1 VSSRTDHIQ
10 IARVIGIPIY
20 LHFSW
25 LIIFGL
31 IAWTL
36 STGYFPAQSPDLPA
50 SSYWAKGLVAS
61 LLFFV
66 SILLHELGHA
76 VVARRQG
83 LRTRSITLFVFGG
96 VAQLE
101 KDPRDGR
108 AEFWMA
114 AAGPVASLALAGL
127 FYTLASLPFL
137 GPSAAAVAKY
147 LALINLMLALFNL
160 VPAFPMDGGRL
171 LRGALWGRL
180 GKARATRIASGAGTL
195 FAFLLIYAG
204 VFSLLRG
211 DSLGGL
217 WYILIGWFIK
227 DASLSSYQQVRLDEA
242 LLGVTVRDA
251 MVQAVATIP
260 GSGSVAEAA
269 REYFMRTGYGSYPVT
284 RGEAVVGLLC
294 LKDVLRISAEEREAT
309 SVQGAMRPLTDA
321 LVTDPDVP
329 LPEVISRMAQAG
341 TARLLVMQGERLAG
355 LLTMNG
361 VIRRLKVREEES
373 PRAHRRRDRRPADRF
388 VSWRPE
394 GGGAYQRTS
403 PSSTVCTAP
412 AVLSCVPG
420 AASSAAHGSPG
431 L

>member
-127 FYTLASLPFL
+127 FYALASLPFL

-171 LRGALWGRL
+171 LRGALWGPL

-195 FAFLLIYAG
+195 FAFLLIFAG

-242 LLGVTVRDA
+242 LRGVTVRDA

-294 LKDVLRISAEEREAT
+294 LKDILRLSAEEREAT
-309 SVQGAMRPLTDA
+309 SVQGAMRPLTDE

-329 LPEVISRMAQAG
+329 LPEVLSRMAQAG
-341 TARLLVMQGERLAG
+341 TARLLVMHGERLAG

-361 VIRRLKVREEES
+361 VIRRLKVREEL
-373 PRAHRRRDRRPADRF
+373 
-388 VSWRPE
+388 
-394 GGGAYQRTS
+394 GGE
-403 PSSTVCTAP
+403 
-412 AVLSCVPG
+412 
-420 AASSAAHGSPG
+420 PG

>member
-1 VSSRTDHIQ
+1 MSSRTDHIQ

-127 FYTLASLPFL
+127 FYALASLPFL
-137 GPSAAAVAKY
+137 GPSAVAVAKY

-171 LRGALWGRL
+171 LRGALWGPL

-195 FAFLLIYAG
+195 FAFLLIFAG

-242 LLGVTVRDA
+242 LRGVTVRDA

-269 REYFMRTGYGSYPVT
+269 REYVMRTGYGSYPVS

-294 LKDVLRISAEEREAT
+294 LKDILRLSAEEREAT
-309 SVQGAMRPLTDA
+309 SVQGAMRPLTDE

-329 LPEVISRMAQAG
+329 LPEVLSRMAQAG
-341 TARLLVMQGERLAG
+341 TARLLVMHGERLAG

-361 VIRRLKVREEES
+361 VIRRLKVREEL
-373 PRAHRRRDRRPADRF
+373 
-388 VSWRPE
+388 
-394 GGGAYQRTS
+394 GGE
-403 PSSTVCTAP
+403 
-412 AVLSCVPG
+412 
-420 AASSAAHGSPG
+420 PG

>member
-1 VSSRTDHIQ
+1 MSSRTDHVQ

-76 VVARRQG
+76 FVARRQG
-83 LRTRSITLFVFGG
+83 LRTLSITLFVFGG

-101 KDPRDGR
+101 KDPKDGR

-127 FYTLASLPFL
+127 FYTLANLPL
-137 GPSAAAVAKY
+137 VGASAAAVARY

-171 LRGALWGRL
+171 LRGALWGPL

-195 FAFLLIYAG
+195 FAFLLISAG

-227 DASLSSYQQVRLDEA
+227 DASLSSYHQVRLDQA
-242 LLGVTVRDA
+242 LRGVTVRDA

-269 REYFMRTGYGSYPVT
+269 REYFMRTGFGSYPVT

-294 LKDVLRISAEEREAT
+294 LKDVLRLSAEEREAT

-329 LPEVISRMAQAG
+329 LPEAIARMAQAG
-341 TARLLVMQGERLAG
+341 TARLLVMHGERLAG

-361 VIRRLKVREEES
+361 VIRRLKVREELGRVE
-373 PRAHRRRDRRPADRF
+373 RVA
-388 VSWRPE
+388 
-394 GGGAYQRTS
+394 G
-403 PSSTVCTAP
+403 
-412 AVLSCVPG
+412 
-420 AASSAAHGSPG
+420 
-431 L
+431 

>member
-1 VSSRTDHIQ
+1 MSVSSRTDHVQ

-31 IAWTL
+31 IVWTL
-36 STGYFPAQSPDLPA
+36 STGYFPTQYPDLPA
-50 SSYWAKGLVAS
+50 SSAWAKGLVAS

-76 VVARRQG
+76 VVALRHG
-83 LRTRSITLFVFGG
+83 LRTRSITLFIFGG

-101 KDPRDGR
+101 KDPKDGR
-108 AEFWMA
+108 AELWMA
-114 AAGPVASLALAGL
+114 AAGPLVSLALAGL
-127 FYTLASLPFL
+127 FYAFASLPFV
-137 GPSAAAVAKY
+137 GASAAAVAKY
-147 LALINLMLALFNL
+147 LALINLILALFNL

-171 LRGALWGRL
+171 LRGALWGPL

-195 FAFLLIYAG
+195 FAFFLIFAG

-227 DASLSSYQQVRLDEA
+227 DASSASYQQVRLDEV
-242 LLGVTVRDA
+242 LRGVTVRDA
-251 MVQAVATIP
+251 MVEAVATVP

-294 LKDVLRISAEEREAT
+294 LKDVLRLSAEEREAT

-321 LVTDPDVP
+321 VVTDPDVP
-329 LPEVISRMAQAG
+329 LPLAIARMAQAG
-341 TARLLVMQGERLAG
+341 TARLLVMHGERLVG

-361 VIRRLKVREEES
+361 VIRRLKVREEL
-373 PRAHRRRDRRPADRF
+373 A
-388 VSWRPE
+388 
-394 GGGAYQRTS
+394 G
-403 PSSTVCTAP
+403 
-412 AVLSCVPG
+412 
-420 AASSAAHGSPG
+420 
-431 L
+431 

>member
-1 VSSRTDHIQ
+1 MSSRTDHVQ

-76 VVARRQG
+76 FVARRQG
-83 LRTRSITLFVFGG
+83 LRTLSITLFVFGG

-101 KDPRDGR
+101 KDPKDGR

-127 FYTLASLPFL
+127 FYTLANLPL
-137 GPSAAAVAKY
+137 VGASAAAVARY

-171 LRGALWGRL
+171 LRGALWGPL

-195 FAFLLIYAG
+195 FAFLLISAG

-227 DASLSSYQQVRLDEA
+227 DASLSSYHRVRLDEA
-242 LLGVTVRDA
+242 LRGVTVRDA

-269 REYFMRTGYGSYPVT
+269 REYFMRTGFGSYPVT

-294 LKDVLRISAEEREAT
+294 LKDVLRLSAEEREAT

-329 LPEVISRMAQAG
+329 LPEAIARMAQAG
-341 TARLLVMQGERLAG
+341 TARLLVMHGERLAG

-361 VIRRLKVREEES
+361 VIRRLRVREELGRVE
-373 PRAHRRRDRRPADRF
+373 RVA
-388 VSWRPE
+388 
-394 GGGAYQRTS
+394 G
-403 PSSTVCTAP
+403 
-412 AVLSCVPG
+412 
-420 AASSAAHGSPG
+420 
-431 L
+431 

>member
-1 VSSRTDHIQ
+1 MSVSSRTDHVQ

-31 IAWTL
+31 IVWTL
-36 STGYFPAQSPDLPA
+36 STGYFPTQYPDLPA
-50 SSYWAKGLVAS
+50 SSAWAKGLVAS

-76 VVARRQG
+76 VVALRHG
-83 LRTRSITLFVFGG
+83 LRTRSITLFIFGG

-101 KDPRDGR
+101 KDPKDGR
-108 AEFWMA
+108 AELWMA
-114 AAGPVASLALAGL
+114 AAGPLVSLALAGL
-127 FYTLASLPFL
+127 FYAFASLPFV
-137 GPSAAAVAKY
+137 GASAAAVAKY
-147 LALINLMLALFNL
+147 LALINLILALFNL

-171 LRGALWGRL
+171 LRGALWGPL

-195 FAFLLIYAG
+195 FAFFLIFAG

-227 DASLSSYQQVRLDEA
+227 DASSASYQQVRLDEV
-242 LLGVTVRDA
+242 LRGVTVRDA
-251 MVQAVATIP
+251 MVEAVATVP

-294 LKDVLRISAEEREAT
+294 LKDVLRLSAEEREAT
-309 SVQGAMRPLTDA
+309 SVQGAMRPLTQA
-321 LVTDPDVP
+321 LVTDPDAP
-329 LPEVISRMAQAG
+329 LPLAIARMAQAG
-341 TARLLVMQGERLAG
+341 TARLLVMHGERLVG

-361 VIRRLKVREEES
+361 VIRRLKVRE
-373 PRAHRRRDRRPADRF
+373 
-388 VSWRPE
+388 
-394 GGGAYQRTS
+394 
-403 PSSTVCTAP
+403 
-412 AVLSCVPG
+412 VLTG
-420 AASSAAHGSPG
+420 
-431 L
+431 

>member
-1 VSSRTDHIQ
+1 MSVSSRTDRIQ

-31 IAWTL
+31 IVWTL

-50 SSYWAKGLVAS
+50 ASYWAKGLVAS
-61 LLFFV
+61 LLLFV

-76 VVARRQG
+76 VVALRHG
-83 LRTRSITLFVFGG
+83 LRTRSITLFIFGG

-101 KDPRDGR
+101 KDPKDGR

-114 AAGPVASLALAGL
+114 AAGPAVSLALAGL
-127 FYTLASLPFL
+127 FYVCATLPFV

-147 LALINLMLALFNL
+147 LALINLILALFNL

-171 LRGALWGRL
+171 LRGALWESL
-180 GKARATRIASGAGTL
+180 GKARATQIASGAGTF
-195 FAFLLIYAG
+195 FAFFLIFAG

-227 DASLSSYQQVRLDEA
+227 DASAASYQQVRLDET
-242 LLGVTVRDA
+242 LRGLTVRDA
-251 MVQAVATIP
+251 IVEAVVTVP

-269 REYFMRTGYGSYPVT
+269 REHFMRTGYGSYPVT

-294 LKDVLRISAEEREAT
+294 LKDVLRLSPEEREST

-321 LVTDPDVP
+321 IVTDPDAP
-329 LPEVISRMAQAG
+329 LPVAIARMAQAATG
-341 TARLLVMQGERLAG
+341 RLLVMHGDRLVG

-361 VIRRLKVREEES
+361 VMRLLKVREEL
-373 PRAHRRRDRRPADRF
+373 A
-388 VSWRPE
+388 
-394 GGGAYQRTS
+394 G
-403 PSSTVCTAP
+403 
-412 AVLSCVPG
+412 
-420 AASSAAHGSPG
+420 
-431 L
+431 

>member
-1 VSSRTDHIQ
+1 MRAGSRPDHVR

-50 SSYWAKGLVAS
+50 SSSWAKGLVAS

-66 SILLHELGHA
+66 SIVLHELGHA
-76 VVARRQG
+76 LVARRQG

-96 VAQLE
+96 VAELE

-108 AEFWMA
+108 AELWVA
-114 AAGPVASLALAGL
+114 AAGPMVSLALALL
-127 FYTLASLPFL
+127 FYALASLPLL
-137 GPSAAAVAKY
+137 GASAAAVAKY
-147 LALINLMLALFNL
+147 LAWINLALGLFNL

-171 LRGALWGRL
+171 LRGALWGPL

-195 FAFLLIYAG
+195 FAFFLIFAG

-227 DASLSSYQQVRLDEA
+227 DASSASYQQVRLDEM
-242 LLGVTVRDA
+242 LRGVTVRDA
-251 MVQAVATIP
+251 MVHTVATLP
-260 GSGSVAEAA
+260 GSGSVGEAA

-284 RGEAVVGLLC
+284 RGDSVVGMLC
-294 LKDVLRISAEEREAT
+294 LKDVMRLSAEEREAT
-309 SVQGAMRPLTDA
+309 SVQGAMRPLTQA
-321 LVTDPDVP
+321 LVTEPDVP
-329 LPEVISRMAQAG
+329 LPVAIARMAQTG
-341 TARLLVMQGERLAG
+341 TARLLVMHADRLLG

-361 VIRRLKVREEES
+361 VIRRLKVREELT
-373 PRAHRRRDRRPADRF
+373 
-388 VSWRPE
+388 
-394 GGGAYQRTS
+394 G
-403 PSSTVCTAP
+403 
-412 AVLSCVPG
+412 
-420 AASSAAHGSPG
+420 
-431 L
+431 

>member
-1 VSSRTDHIQ
+1 MSVSSRTDHIQ

-31 IAWTL
+31 IVWTL

-76 VVARRQG
+76 VVALRHG
-83 LRTRSITLFVFGG
+83 LRTRSITLFIFGG

-101 KDPRDGR
+101 KDPKDGR

-114 AAGPVASLALAGL
+114 AAGPLVSLALAGF
-127 FYTLASLPFL
+127 FYACSTLPWV
-137 GPSAAAVAKY
+137 GPSATAIAKY
-147 LALINLMLALFNL
+147 LAMINLMLALFNL
-160 VPAFPMDGGRL
+160 IPAFPMDGGRL
-171 LRGALWGRL
+171 LRGALWGSM
-180 GKARATRIASGAGTL
+180 GKGRATRIASGAGTF
-195 FAFLLIYAG
+195 FAFFLIFSG

-211 DSLGGL
+211 DPLGGV

-227 DASLSSYQQVRLDEA
+227 DASASSYQQVRLDEA
-242 LLGVTVRDA
+242 LRGVTVRDA
-251 MVQAVATIP
+251 MVEAVVTIP

-269 REYFMRTGYGSYPVT
+269 REFFGRTGYGSYPVT

-294 LKDVLRISAEEREAT
+294 LKDVLRLSPEEREST

-321 LVTDPDVP
+321 IVTDPDAP
-329 LPEVISRMAQAG
+329 LPAAIARMAQVG
-341 TARLLVMQGERLAG
+341 TARLVVMRGGQLVG

-361 VIRRLKVREEES
+361 VIRRLRVREEL
-373 PRAHRRRDRRPADRF
+373 A
-388 VSWRPE
+388 
-394 GGGAYQRTS
+394 G
-403 PSSTVCTAP
+403 
-412 AVLSCVPG
+412 
-420 AASSAAHGSPG
+420 
-431 L
+431 

>member
-1 VSSRTDHIQ
+1 VSSRTDHVQ

-76 VVARRQG
+76 FVARRQG
-83 LRTRSITLFVFGG
+83 LRTLSITLFVFGG

-101 KDPRDGR
+101 KDPKDGR

-127 FYTLASLPFL
+127 FYTLANLPL
-137 GPSAAAVAKY
+137 VGASAAAVARY

-171 LRGALWGRL
+171 LRGALWGPL

-195 FAFLLIYAG
+195 FAFLLIFAG

-227 DASLSSYQQVRLDEA
+227 DASLSSYHQVRLDEA
-242 LLGVTVRDA
+242 LRGVTVRDA

-269 REYFMRTGYGSYPVT
+269 REYFMRTGFGSYPVT

-294 LKDVLRISAEEREAT
+294 LKDVLRLSAEEREAT

-329 LPEVISRMAQAG
+329 LPEAIARMAQAG
-341 TARLLVMQGERLAG
+341 TARLLVMHGERLAG

-361 VIRRLKVREEES
+361 VIRRLKVREELGRVE
-373 PRAHRRRDRRPADRF
+373 RVA
-388 VSWRPE
+388 
-394 GGGAYQRTS
+394 G
-403 PSSTVCTAP
+403 
-412 AVLSCVPG
+412 
-420 AASSAAHGSPG
+420 
-431 L
+431 